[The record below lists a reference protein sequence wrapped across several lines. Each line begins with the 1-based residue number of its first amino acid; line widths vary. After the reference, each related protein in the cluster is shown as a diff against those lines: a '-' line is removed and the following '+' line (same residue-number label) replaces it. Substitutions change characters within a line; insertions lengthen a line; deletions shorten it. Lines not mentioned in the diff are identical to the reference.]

1 MDSEVAGTVVPLA
14 KALVRLREL
23 TLLKMSEATGIRI
36 QNISAWLRGRPG
48 ILSAKRI
55 VLLMHHLGIHGG
67 NLRQDMV
74 HQWKIRGGL
83 EDLRLVLSKTVGEQQ
98 LKASHVFRDSSTGYR
113 AQRLL
118 RIPDP
123 GGTHIFIRLTLEPS
137 LTEGVQVTASTIGCE
152 GESSVAWDLSELPD
166 TPALVDEWLKENTGI
181 KDERV
186 SQGGKLTEDMDYL
199 FFPDFSDENDWSKPL
214 SGVERL
220 RAEILRSLHAGASY
234 DDMAD
239 VLHERFS
246 KVNDGQ

>member
-1 MDSEVAGTVVPLA
+1 MDNEVAGTVVPLA

-36 QNISAWLRGRPG
+36 QNLSAWLRGRPG

-67 NLRQDMV
+67 TLRHDLV
-74 HQWKIRGGL
+74 HRWKIRGGL
-83 EDLRLVLSKTVGEQQ
+83 EDLRLVLSETVDEQQ
-98 LKASHVFRDSSTGYR
+98 LKASHVFRDSSSGYR

-118 RIPDP
+118 RIPDQ
-123 GGTHIFIRLTLEPS
+123 GGGHIFIWLTLEPS
-137 LTEGVQVTASTIGCE
+137 LTEGAQVTASTIGCE
-152 GESSVAWDLSELPD
+152 GESSVSSALSEMPD
-166 TPALVDEWLKENTGI
+166 TPALVDQWLKENTEI
-181 KDERV
+181 KDQRA
-186 SQGGKLTEDMDYL
+186 SQNSELIEDMDYL
-199 FFPDFSDENDWSKPL
+199 FIPDFSDESDWSKPL

-239 VLHERFS
+239 VLHHRFY
-246 KVNDGQ
+246 KANDDQ